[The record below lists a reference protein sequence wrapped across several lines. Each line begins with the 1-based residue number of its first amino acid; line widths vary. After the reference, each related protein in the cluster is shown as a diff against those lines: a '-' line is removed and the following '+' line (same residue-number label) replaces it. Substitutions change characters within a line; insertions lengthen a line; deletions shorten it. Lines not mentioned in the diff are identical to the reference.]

1 MENTFQGRR
10 FSSEAVSAGHPDK
23 VADQISDALLDHHL
37 AFDPEARV
45 AVETLVTKN
54 QVVVAGEIHSRA
66 QIDVVAVV
74 RQTIRQIGYTAPGHG
89 FDADSCNILVLLQ
102 QQSPEINQAV
112 EQGAG
117 KALGAGDQGI
127 MFGYACR
134 QTPELL
140 PLSYVLARDL
150 LRELEQARTTNRL
163 AYLLPDAKSQVTI
176 VQDTQG
182 QPVAVE
188 TVVISTQH
196 LPIAQQQLQQ
206 DLLKEVIRPF
216 VSKLSAEVRAIWEKQ
231 PIQFHINP
239 SGSFTLGGPAVDTG
253 LTGRKIIVDTYGGHG
268 AHGGGAFSGK
278 DPSKVDRSAA
288 YVARYIARNVVAAG
302 LADELLV
309 QLSYAIGLAQPI
321 GLYLDARG
329 TERVDLEKLSSW
341 LLQHLDLSP
350 AGIIALLDLQSP
362 KYLPTAAHG
371 HFGRAPQAV
380 TRTFYQANGA
390 SCERTIQL
398 FSWEG
403 NDLAIQ
409 LQKAKAGG
417 VL

>member
-1 MENTFQGRR
+1 MENAFQGRR

-23 VADQISDALLDHHL
+23 VADQISDALLDHYL
-37 AFDPEARV
+37 AFDPHARV

-54 QVVVAGEIHSRA
+54 QVVVAGEIHSRT
-66 QIDVVAVV
+66 QVDVEAVV
-74 RQTIRQIGYTAPGHG
+74 RQTIRCLGYTEPGHG

-150 LRELEQARTTNRL
+150 LRELELARTTHRL
-163 AYLLPDAKSQVTI
+163 PYLLPDAKSQVTI
-176 VQDTQG
+176 VQDAKGRPQ
-182 QPVAVE
+182 AVE

-196 LPIAQQQLQQ
+196 QPISQEQLRQ
-206 DLLKEVIRPF
+206 DVLSEVIPAF
-216 VSKLSAEVRAIWEKQ
+216 VAKLSPEVRVVWEKQ

-288 YVARYIARNVVAAG
+288 YVARYIARSVVAAG

-329 TERVDLEKLSSW
+329 TERVDLEQLSSW
-341 LLQHLDLSP
+341 LLQQLDLSP
-350 AGIIALLDLQSP
+350 AGIIELLDLQSP

-371 HFGRAPQAV
+371 HFGRAPQTV
-380 TRTFYQANGA
+380 SQTFHNA
-390 SCERTIQL
+390 SGETCERSLQL

-409 LQKAKAGG
+409 LQKAKEGG

>member
-1 MENTFQGRR
+1 MENAFQGRR

-23 VADQISDALLDHHL
+23 VADQISDALLDHYL
-37 AFDPEARV
+37 AFDPHARV

-54 QVVVAGEIHSRA
+54 QVVVAGEIHSRT
-66 QIDVVAVV
+66 QVDVEAVV
-74 RQTIRQIGYTAPGHG
+74 RQTIRNIGYTAPGHG

-102 QQSPEINQAV
+102 QQSPEINKAV
-112 EQGAG
+112 EQNAN

-150 LRELEQARTTNRL
+150 LRELELSRTTLRL
-163 AYLLPDAKSQVTI
+163 PYLLPDAKSQVTI
-176 VQDTQG
+176 VQNANG
-182 QPVAVE
+182 QPQAVE

-196 LPIAQQQLQQ
+196 QPTSQEQLRQ
-206 DLLKEVIRPF
+206 DVLSEVIPAF
-216 VSKLSAEVRAIWEKQ
+216 VANLSPEVRGVWEKQ

-309 QLSYAIGLAQPI
+309 QLSYAIGLAQPV

-329 TERVDLEKLSSW
+329 TERVDLEQLSSW
-341 LLQHLDLSP
+341 LLQQLDLSP
-350 AGIIALLDLQSP
+350 AGIIELLDLQSP

-371 HFGRAPQAV
+371 HFGRVPQTV
-380 TRTFYQANGA
+380 SQTFHNA
-390 SCERTIQL
+390 SGEICERSLEL

-409 LQKAKAGG
+409 LQKAKEGG